1 MRRTREL
8 VLLVFSLVAVILFS
22 GSSEAQMPHG
32 PSIDSLVA
40 DLIHRDGTVRREALL
55 KLGQLR
61 DRSAIPALIELLRF
75 DVALGLNVP
84 AVLESLSGQKFGD
97 DWAKWVEWLEK
108 QKDLRPTPGLVAWKS
123 ALFQLIDPAFGE
135 FLYPGVKHR
144 VRIEEIVWG
153 GVVKDGIPALT
164 NPRHV
169 KPSEATYLTPDE
181 LVLGLSIGGDHRA
194 YPLRIMD
201 WHEMANDVVGGTP
214 PWRSPTERCVD
225 RRSTTRPP

>member
-1 MRRTREL
+1 MKRRREFI
-8 VLLVFSLVAVILFS
+8 LLVFSLVAVTLFS
-22 GSSEAQMPHG
+22 GPSPAQVREG
-32 PSIDSLVA
+32 PPIDSLVA
-40 DLIHRDGTVRREALL
+40 SLTHPDSNIRREALTRL
-55 KLGQLR
+55 GKLG

-75 DVALGLNVP
+75 DVALELNI
-84 AVLESLSGQKFGD
+84 ASVLEPLSGQKFGD
-97 DWAKWVEWLEK
+97 DWGKWVEWLEK
-108 QKDLRPTPGLVAWKS
+108 QKDIRPNPGFVAWKS

-153 GVVKDGIPALT
+153 GVIKDGIPALT

-181 LVLGLSIGGDHRA
+181 LVLGLSIKEDHRA

-214 PWRSPTERCVD
+214 ITISY
-225 RRSTTRPP
+225 